1 MDELMDRL
9 WHCQGMPAPTSPT
22 DAADSADRDGRAA
35 PGPARTADR
44 ATPNP
49 ARQASIRNANLA
61 LVYRLILDAPAPLS
75 RAALAAAT
83 GVTRATASALADA
96 LLEAGLIVEVSPPP
110 ATGAGRPAAGLVPAA
125 DGPAG
130 LGLEINVD
138 YLAACVVDL
147 TGAVRATVIRHGDQ
161 RGRAVADVLADLA
174 GAAGEAMAA
183 AGLTVAGA
191 ALAVPGLVEAPHG
204 RIRRAPNLVWQDV
217 EIGAALGRALPD
229 MPFEPV
235 IGNEADFAALA
246 EAHGA
251 PDVGGALDGVDGVG
265 GEAGGGS
272 GARAALGPRTG
283 PGARTGLNARGGL
296 DAQTDLG
303 ASAGLGTPARPDAA
317 AQVPTS
323 TGGDPAGRPPPLTDF
338 LYVSGEIGVGAGVI
352 LDRELFRGARGW
364 AGEIGHVTVE
374 PDGALCRCGARGC
387 LETVAGL
394 EALRRD
400 GPEAAAS
407 ALGRAAAAAVNLLDL
422 PAVVLGGAYARPE
435 FAALVHGVEKALAE
449 HVVSARWAPVAVH
462 VSRRGTAA
470 AVTGAATAV
479 IRRVHGDPAAWMA
492 AC

>member
-1 MDELMDRL
+1 MDRL
-9 WHCQGMPAPTSPT
+9 WHCQDMPAPSSP
-22 DAADSADRDGRAA
+22 ANRPGHRGQAGR
-35 PGPARTADR
+35 ADR
-44 ATPNP
+44 AVPNP

-61 LVYRLILDAPAPLS
+61 LVYDLILDAPAPLS

-96 LLEAGLIVEVSPPP
+96 LLDAGLVAEVSPPP
-110 ATGAGRPAAGLVPAA
+110 ATGAGRPAAGLIPAA
-125 DGPAG
+125 EGPAG

-147 TGAVRATVIRHGDQ
+147 TGAVRTTVISPGDQ
-161 RGRAVADVLADLA
+161 RGRAVAEVLGDLA
-174 GAAGEAMAA
+174 ALGREAASQ
-183 AGLTVAGA
+183 AGLTVAGTA
-191 ALAVPGLVEAPHG
+191 VAVPGLVEAPYG

-217 EIGAALGRALPD
+217 EIGAELRRVLPGT
-229 MPFEPV
+229 PFEPV

-251 PDVGGALDGVDGVG
+251 PDPS
-265 GEAGGGS
+265 S
-272 GARAALGPRTG
+272 GTA
-283 PGARTGLNARGGL
+283 
-296 DAQTDLG
+296 
-303 ASAGLGTPARPDAA
+303 
-317 AQVPTS
+317 
-323 TGGDPAGRPPPLTDF
+323 AGRPVPLTDF

-374 PDGALCRCGARGC
+374 PDGTQCRCGARGC

-422 PAVVLGGAYARPE
+422 PAVVLGGAYALPE
-435 FAALVHGVEKALAE
+435 FAELVPGVEKALAE

-479 IRRVHGDPAAWMA
+479 IRRVHADPAAWMA
-492 AC
+492 AR

>member
-1 MDELMDRL
+1 
-9 WHCQGMPAPTSPT
+9 MPAPTSP
-22 DAADSADRDGRAA
+22 ANH
-35 PGPARTADR
+35 ADR
-44 ATPNP
+44 AERAVPNP
-49 ARQASIRNANLA
+49 ARQGSIRNANLA
-61 LVYRLILDAPAPLS
+61 LLYGLILDAPAPLS

-96 LLEAGLIVEVSPPP
+96 LLEAGLVAEVSPPP

-138 YLAACVVDL
+138 YLAACVMDL
-147 TGAVRATVIRHGDQ
+147 TGAVRATVISPGDQ
-161 RGRAVADVLADLA
+161 RGRAVAEVLGDLA
-174 GAAGEAMAA
+174 ALARQAEAK

-191 ALAVPGLVEAPHG
+191 AVAVPGLVEAPHG
-204 RIRRAPNLVWQDV
+204 RVRRAPNLVWQDV
-217 EIGAALGRALPD
+217 EIGAELRRLLPD
-229 MPFEPV
+229 TPFEPV

-251 PDVGGALDGVDGVG
+251 PDGGADDSEDADDSHGADGADGR
-265 GEAGGGS
+265 S
-272 GARAALGPRTG
+272 G
-283 PGARTGLNARGGL
+283 
-296 DAQTDLG
+296 
-303 ASAGLGTPARPDAA
+303 
-317 AQVPTS
+317 V
-323 TGGDPAGRPPPLTDF
+323 LTDF

-374 PDGALCRCGARGC
+374 PGGAPCRCGARGC

-407 ALGRAAAAAVNLLDL
+407 ALGRAASAAVNLLDL
-422 PAVVLGGAYARPE
+422 PAVVLGGAYALPE
-435 FAALVHGVEKALAE
+435 FAALVPGVEKALAE
-449 HVVSARWAPVAVH
+449 HVVSARWAPVAVY

-479 IRRVHGDPAAWMA
+479 IRRVHADPAAWMA
-492 AC
+492 AR

>member
-1 MDELMDRL
+1 MDRL
-9 WHCQGMPAPTSPT
+9 WHCQDMPAPTSRT
-22 DAADSADRDGRAA
+22 QISASAS
-35 PGPARTADR
+35 PADR
-44 ATPNP
+44 AADRPAPHP

-61 LVYRLILDAPAPLS
+61 LLYRLILDAPAPLS

-96 LLEAGLIVEVSPPP
+96 LLEAGLVAEVSPPP
-110 ATGAGRPAAGLVPAA
+110 ATGAGRPAAGLVPDAE
-125 DGPAG
+125 GPAG

-147 TGAVRATVIRHGDQ
+147 TGAVRSTVIRHGDQ
-161 RGRAVADVLADLA
+161 RGRAVPDVLAELA
-174 GAAGEAMAA
+174 VLGEEAGTE
-183 AGLTVAGA
+183 AGLRVAGA
-191 ALAVPGLVEAPHG
+191 GLAVPGLVEAARG

-217 EIGAALGRALPD
+217 EIGAELRRVLPQT
-229 MPFEPV
+229 PFEPV

-246 EAHGA
+246 EAHPA
-251 PDVGGALDGVDGVG
+251 PDAHN
-265 GEAGGGS
+265 
-272 GARAALGPRTG
+272 P
-283 PGARTGLNARGGL
+283 L
-296 DAQTDLG
+296 DAH
-303 ASAGLGTPARPDAA
+303 AAPAEL
-317 AQVPTS
+317 
-323 TGGDPAGRPPPLTDF
+323 PLTDF

-374 PDGALCRCGARGC
+374 PDGAGCRCGARGC

-394 EALRRD
+394 EALLRD
-400 GPEAAAS
+400 GPEAAAP

-435 FAALVHGVEKALAE
+435 YAALVPGVEKALAE
-449 HVVSARWAPVAVH
+449 HVVSARWAPVSVH

-479 IRRVHGDPAAWMA
+479 VRRVHADPAAWMA
-492 AC
+492 AR

>member
-9 WHCQGMPAPTSPT
+9 WHCQDMPATRRP
-22 DAADSADRDGRAA
+22 ANHADH
-35 PGPARTADR
+35 PDR
-44 ATPNP
+44 ARRAVPNP

-61 LVYRLILDAPAPLS
+61 LVYGLILDAPAPLS

-96 LLEAGLIVEVSPPP
+96 LLEAGLVAEVSPPP
-110 ATGAGRPAAGLVPAA
+110 ATGAGRPAAGLVAAA

-147 TGAVRATVIRHGDQ
+147 TGAVRATVIFHGDQ
-161 RGRAVADVLADLA
+161 RGRAVAEVLGDLAAVGREAAADAGLTIA
-174 GAAGEAMAA
+174 GAA
-183 AGLTVAGA
+183 V
-191 ALAVPGLVEAPHG
+191 AVPGLVEAPHG
-204 RIRRAPNLVWQDV
+204 RIRRAPNLAWQDV
-217 EIGAALGRALPD
+217 EIGAELQRVLPET
-229 MPFEPV
+229 PFEPV

-251 PDVGGALDGVDGVG
+251 PAPAVS
-265 GEAGGGS
+265 EGS
-272 GARAALGPRTG
+272 
-283 PGARTGLNARGGL
+283 
-296 DAQTDLG
+296 
-303 ASAGLGTPARPDAA
+303 
-317 AQVPTS
+317 
-323 TGGDPAGRPPPLTDF
+323 AGRPVALTDF

-352 LDRELFRGARGW
+352 LDRELFQGARGW

-374 PDGALCRCGARGC
+374 PGGAPCRCGARGC

-422 PAVVLGGAYARPE
+422 PAVVLGGAYALPE
-435 FAALVHGVEKALAE
+435 FAELVPGVEKALAE
-449 HVVSARWAPVAVH
+449 HVVSARWAPVGVH

-479 IRRVHGDPAAWMA
+479 IRRVHADPAAWMA
-492 AC
+492 AR

>member
-1 MDELMDRL
+1 MDRL
-9 WHCQGMPAPTSPT
+9 WHCQDMPAPTSP
-22 DAADSADRDGRAA
+22 ANH
-35 PGPARTADR
+35 ADR
-44 ATPNP
+44 AERAVPNP

-61 LVYRLILDAPAPLS
+61 LLYGLILDAPAPLS

-96 LLEAGLIVEVSPPP
+96 LLEAGLVAEVSPPP

-125 DGPAG
+125 EGPAG

-147 TGAVRATVIRHGDQ
+147 TGAVRATVISHGDQ
-161 RGRAVADVLADLA
+161 RGRTVAEVLGDLA
-174 GAAGEAMAA
+174 ALAREAEAE

-191 ALAVPGLVEAPHG
+191 AVAVPGLVEAPHG
-204 RIRRAPNLVWQDV
+204 RVRRAPNLVWQDV
-217 EIGAALGRALPD
+217 EIGAELRRVLPD
-229 MPFEPV
+229 TPFEPV

-251 PDVGGALDGVDGVG
+251 PAPDGAAD
-265 GEAGGGS
+265 
-272 GARAALGPRTG
+272 
-283 PGARTGLNARGGL
+283 
-296 DAQTDLG
+296 DAD
-303 ASAGLGTPARPDAA
+303 
-317 AQVPTS
+317 
-323 TGGDPAGRPPPLTDF
+323 GRPGVLTDF

-374 PDGALCRCGARGC
+374 PDGASCRCGARGC

-407 ALGRAAAAAVNLLDL
+407 ALGRAASAAVNLLDL
-422 PAVVLGGAYARPE
+422 PAVVLGGAYALPE
-435 FAALVHGVEKALAE
+435 FAALVPGVEKALAE

-479 IRRVHGDPAAWMA
+479 IRRVHADPAAWMA
-492 AC
+492 AR

>member
-1 MDELMDRL
+1 MDRL
-9 WHCQGMPAPTSPT
+9 WHCQDMPAPTSP
-22 DAADSADRDGRAA
+22 ANH
-35 PGPARTADR
+35 ADR
-44 ATPNP
+44 AERAVPNP

-61 LVYRLILDAPAPLS
+61 LLYGLILDAPAPLS

-96 LLEAGLIVEVSPPP
+96 LLEAGLVAEVSPPP

-125 DGPAG
+125 EGPAG

-147 TGAVRATVIRHGDQ
+147 TGAVRATVISHGDQ
-161 RGRAVADVLADLA
+161 RGREVAEVLGDLA
-174 GAAGEAMAA
+174 TLAREAEAE

-191 ALAVPGLVEAPHG
+191 TIAVPGLVEAPHG
-204 RIRRAPNLVWQDV
+204 RVRRAPNLVWQDV
-217 EIGAALGRALPD
+217 EIGAELRRLLPD
-229 MPFEPV
+229 TPFEPV

-251 PDVGGALDGVDGVG
+251 PDGAAD
-265 GEAGGGS
+265 
-272 GARAALGPRTG
+272 
-283 PGARTGLNARGGL
+283 
-296 DAQTDLG
+296 DAD
-303 ASAGLGTPARPDAA
+303 
-317 AQVPTS
+317 
-323 TGGDPAGRPPPLTDF
+323 GRPGVLTDF

-374 PDGALCRCGARGC
+374 PEGAPCRCGARGC

-407 ALGRAAAAAVNLLDL
+407 ALGRAASAAVNLLDL
-422 PAVVLGGAYARPE
+422 PAVVLGGAYALPE
-435 FAALVHGVEKALAE
+435 FAALVPGVEKALAE

-479 IRRVHGDPAAWMA
+479 IRRVHADPAAWMA
-492 AC
+492 AR

>member
-1 MDELMDRL
+1 
-9 WHCQGMPAPTSPT
+9 MPAPTSPA
-22 DAADSADRDGRAA
+22 DAADSADSAA
-35 PGPARTADR
+35 ASAVSGSASTVSADR
-44 ATPNP
+44 AGRTAAESVRPAGPADRTIPNP

-161 RGRAVADVLADLA
+161 RGRAVAEVLADLA
-174 GAAGEAMAA
+174 GAAGEATAE

-251 PDVGGALDGVDGVG
+251 PGSGSVLDGAGVG
-265 GEAGGGS
+265 G
-272 GARAALGPRTG
+272 
-283 PGARTGLNARGGL
+283 
-296 DAQTDLG
+296 
-303 ASAGLGTPARPDAA
+303 SADSTMADRPA
-317 AQVPTS
+317 
-323 TGGDPAGRPPPLTDF
+323 PLTDF

-364 AGEIGHVTVE
+364 AGEIGHVTVV
-374 PDGALCRCGARGC
+374 PDGARCRCGARGC

-435 FAALVHGVEKALAE
+435 FAALVPGVEKALTE

>member
-1 MDELMDRL
+1 MDRL
-9 WHCQGMPAPTSPT
+9 WHCQDMPAPTSP
-22 DAADSADRDGRAA
+22 ANH
-35 PGPARTADR
+35 ADR
-44 ATPNP
+44 AERAVPNP
-49 ARQASIRNANLA
+49 ARQGSIRNANLA
-61 LVYRLILDAPAPLS
+61 LLYGLILDAPAPLS

-96 LLEAGLIVEVSPPP
+96 LLEAGLVAEVSPPP

-138 YLAACVVDL
+138 YLAACVMDL
-147 TGAVRATVIRHGDQ
+147 TGAVRATVISPGDQ
-161 RGRAVADVLADLA
+161 RGRAVAEVLGDLA
-174 GAAGEAMAA
+174 ALARQAEAK

-191 ALAVPGLVEAPHG
+191 AVAVPGLVEAPHG
-204 RIRRAPNLVWQDV
+204 RVRRAPNLVWQDV
-217 EIGAALGRALPD
+217 EIGAELRRLLPD
-229 MPFEPV
+229 TPFEPV

-251 PDVGGALDGVDGVG
+251 PDGGADDSEDADDSHGADGADGR
-265 GEAGGGS
+265 S
-272 GARAALGPRTG
+272 G
-283 PGARTGLNARGGL
+283 
-296 DAQTDLG
+296 
-303 ASAGLGTPARPDAA
+303 
-317 AQVPTS
+317 V
-323 TGGDPAGRPPPLTDF
+323 LTDF

-374 PDGALCRCGARGC
+374 PGGAPCRCGARGC

-407 ALGRAAAAAVNLLDL
+407 ALGRAASAAVNLLDL
-422 PAVVLGGAYARPE
+422 PAVVLGGAYALPE
-435 FAALVHGVEKALAE
+435 FAALVPGVEKALAE
-449 HVVSARWAPVAVH
+449 HVVSARWAPVAVY

-479 IRRVHGDPAAWMA
+479 IRRVHADPAAWMA
-492 AC
+492 AR

>member
-1 MDELMDRL
+1 MDRL
-9 WHCQGMPAPTSPT
+9 WHCQDMPAPPSPSG
-22 DAADSADRDGRAA
+22 SADATGST
-35 PGPARTADR
+35 GPAGSTGRPAPDR
-44 ATPNP
+44 AVPMSPDRAVPNGSDRAVPNP

-61 LVYRLILDAPAPLS
+61 LLYGLILDAPAPLS

-83 GVTRATASALADA
+83 GVTRATASALVDA
-96 LLEAGLIVEVSPPP
+96 LLEAGLVAEVSPPP

-147 TGAVRATVIRHGDQ
+147 TGAERATVISAGDQ
-161 RGRAVADVLADLA
+161 RGRAVSEVVRDLA
-174 GAAGEAMAA
+174 ALARRAGAE

-191 ALAVPGLVEAPHG
+191 AVAVPGLVQAPHG
-204 RIRRAPNLVWQDV
+204 RVRSAPNLAWQDV
-217 EIGAALGRALPD
+217 EIGAELRRALPET
-229 MPFEPV
+229 PFEPV
-235 IGNEADFAALA
+235 LGNEADFAALA
-246 EAHGA
+246 EAYGA
-251 PDVGGALDGVDGVG
+251 PGGA
-265 GEAGGGS
+265 
-272 GARAALGPRTG
+272 
-283 PGARTGLNARGGL
+283 
-296 DAQTDLG
+296 
-303 ASAGLGTPARPDAA
+303 AA
-317 AQVPTS
+317 A
-323 TGGDPAGRPPPLTDF
+323 LTDF

-352 LDRELFRGARGW
+352 LGRELFRGARGW

-374 PDGALCRCGARGC
+374 PGGAPCRCGARGC

-394 EALRRD
+394 EALRRN

-435 FAALVHGVEKALAE
+435 FAALVPGVQKALAE
-449 HVVSARWAPVAVH
+449 HVVSARWAPVTVQ

-479 IRRVHGDPAAWMA
+479 IRRVHADPASWMA
-492 AC
+492 ASSPSPG

>member
-1 MDELMDRL
+1 MDRL
-9 WHCQGMPAPTSPT
+9 WHCQDMRATTSP
-22 DAADSADRDGRAA
+22 ANH
-35 PGPARTADR
+35 ADR
-44 ATPNP
+44 AERAVPNP

-61 LVYRLILDAPAPLS
+61 LLYGLILDAPAPLS

-96 LLEAGLIVEVSPPP
+96 LLEAGLVAEVSPPP

-147 TGAVRATVIRHGDQ
+147 TGAVRATVISPGDQ
-161 RGRAVADVLADLA
+161 RGRAVAEVLGDLAALAREAEAQARLTIA
-174 GAAGEAMAA
+174 GAA
-183 AGLTVAGA
+183 V
-191 ALAVPGLVEAPHG
+191 AVPGLVEAPHG
-204 RIRRAPNLVWQDV
+204 RVRRAPNLVWQDV
-217 EIGAALGRALPD
+217 QIGAELRRLLPD
-229 MPFEPV
+229 TPFEPV
-235 IGNEADFAALA
+235 LGNEADFAALA

-251 PDVGGALDGVDGVG
+251 PDGGADD
-265 GEAGGGS
+265 AG
-272 GARAALGPRTG
+272 
-283 PGARTGLNARGGL
+283 
-296 DAQTDLG
+296 D
-303 ASAGLGTPARPDAA
+303 
-317 AQVPTS
+317 
-323 TGGDPAGRPPPLTDF
+323 AGRRSGVLTDF

-374 PDGALCRCGARGC
+374 PGGAPCRCGARGC

-407 ALGRAAAAAVNLLDL
+407 ALGRAASAAVNLLDL
-422 PAVVLGGAYARPE
+422 PAVVLGGAYALPE
-435 FAALVHGVEKALAE
+435 FAALVPGVEKALAE

-479 IRRVHGDPAAWMA
+479 IRRVHADPAAWMA
-492 AC
+492 AR

>member
-1 MDELMDRL
+1 MDRL
-9 WHCQGMPAPTSPT
+9 WHCQDMPAPTSP
-22 DAADSADRDGRAA
+22 ANH
-35 PGPARTADR
+35 ADR
-44 ATPNP
+44 AERAVPNP

-61 LVYRLILDAPAPLS
+61 LLYGLILDAPAPLS

-96 LLEAGLIVEVSPPP
+96 LLEAGLVAEVSPPP

-125 DGPAG
+125 EGPAG

-147 TGAVRATVIRHGDQ
+147 TGAVRATVISHGDQ
-161 RGRAVADVLADLA
+161 RGREVAEVLGDLA
-174 GAAGEAMAA
+174 ALAREAEAA

-191 ALAVPGLVEAPHG
+191 AVAVPGLVEAPHG
-204 RIRRAPNLVWQDV
+204 RVRRAPNLVWQDV
-217 EIGAALGRALPD
+217 EIGAELRRLLPD
-229 MPFEPV
+229 TPFEPV

-251 PDVGGALDGVDGVG
+251 PDD
-265 GEAGGGS
+265 
-272 GARAALGPRTG
+272 AADDAEGR
-283 PGARTGLNARGGL
+283 PGA
-296 DAQTDLG
+296 
-303 ASAGLGTPARPDAA
+303 
-317 AQVPTS
+317 
-323 TGGDPAGRPPPLTDF
+323 LTDF

-374 PDGALCRCGARGC
+374 PDGASCRCGARGC

-407 ALGRAAAAAVNLLDL
+407 ALGRAASAAVNLLDL
-422 PAVVLGGAYARPE
+422 PAVVLGGAYALPE
-435 FAALVHGVEKALAE
+435 FAALVPGVEKALAE

-479 IRRVHGDPAAWMA
+479 IRRVHADPAAWMA
-492 AC
+492 AR

>member
-9 WHCQGMPAPTSPT
+9 WHCQDMPAPTSP
-22 DAADSADRDGRAA
+22 ANH
-35 PGPARTADR
+35 ADR
-44 ATPNP
+44 AERAVPNP
-49 ARQASIRNANLA
+49 ARQGSIRNANLA
-61 LVYRLILDAPAPLS
+61 LLYGLILDAPAPLS

-96 LLEAGLIVEVSPPP
+96 LLEAGLVAEVSPPP

-138 YLAACVVDL
+138 YLAACVMDL
-147 TGAVRATVIRHGDQ
+147 TGAVRATVISPGDQ
-161 RGRAVADVLADLA
+161 RGRAVAEVLGDLA
-174 GAAGEAMAA
+174 ALARQAEAK

-191 ALAVPGLVEAPHG
+191 AVAVPGLVEAPHG
-204 RIRRAPNLVWQDV
+204 RVRRAPNLVWQDV
-217 EIGAALGRALPD
+217 EIGAELRRLLPD
-229 MPFEPV
+229 TPFEPV

-251 PDVGGALDGVDGVG
+251 PDGGADDSDDADGADGADG
-265 GEAGGGS
+265 RS
-272 GARAALGPRTG
+272 G
-283 PGARTGLNARGGL
+283 
-296 DAQTDLG
+296 
-303 ASAGLGTPARPDAA
+303 
-317 AQVPTS
+317 V
-323 TGGDPAGRPPPLTDF
+323 LTDF

-374 PDGALCRCGARGC
+374 PGGAPCRCGARGC

-407 ALGRAAAAAVNLLDL
+407 ALGRAASAAVNLLDL
-422 PAVVLGGAYARPE
+422 PAVVLGGAYALPE
-435 FAALVHGVEKALAE
+435 FAALVPGVEKALAE
-449 HVVSARWAPVAVH
+449 HVVSARWAPVAVY

-479 IRRVHGDPAAWMA
+479 IRRVHADPAAWMA
-492 AC
+492 AR

>member
-9 WHCQGMPAPTSPT
+9 WHCQDMPAPTSP
-22 DAADSADRDGRAA
+22 ADH
-35 PGPARTADR
+35 ARHADR
-44 ATPNP
+44 AERAVPNP
-49 ARQASIRNANLA
+49 ARQGSIRSANLA
-61 LVYRLILDAPAPLS
+61 LLYGLILDAPAPLS

-83 GVTRATASALADA
+83 GVTRATASALADT
-96 LLEAGLIVEVSPPP
+96 LLEAGLVAEVSPPP

-125 DGPAG
+125 EGPAG

-147 TGAVRATVIRHGDQ
+147 TGAVRATVISPGDQ
-161 RGRAVADVLADLA
+161 RGRAVAEVLGDLA
-174 GAAGEAMAA
+174 ALAREAEER

-191 ALAVPGLVEAPHG
+191 AVAVPGLVEAPHG
-204 RIRRAPNLVWQDV
+204 RVRRAPNLEWQDV
-217 EIGAALGRALPD
+217 EIGAELRRLLPD
-229 MPFEPV
+229 TPFEPV
-235 IGNEADFAALA
+235 LGNEADFAALA

-251 PDVGGALDGVDGVG
+251 PDG
-265 GEAGGGS
+265 
-272 GARAALGPRTG
+272 
-283 PGARTGLNARGGL
+283 
-296 DAQTDLG
+296 
-303 ASAGLGTPARPDAA
+303 AA
-317 AQVPTS
+317 A
-323 TGGDPAGRPPPLTDF
+323 DADRRPGVLTDF

-374 PDGALCRCGARGC
+374 PEGASCRCGARGC

-407 ALGRAAAAAVNLLDL
+407 ALGRAASAAVNLLDL
-422 PAVVLGGAYARPE
+422 PAVVLGGAYALPE
-435 FAALVHGVEKALAE
+435 FAALVPGVEKALAV

-479 IRRVHGDPAAWMA
+479 IRRVHADPAAWMVA
-492 AC
+492 R

>member
-1 MDELMDRL
+1 
-9 WHCQGMPAPTSPT
+9 MPAPTSP
-22 DAADSADRDGRAA
+22 ASARPADRDGSDSRNARAV
-35 PGPARTADR
+35 
-44 ATPNP
+44 PNP

-61 LVYRLILDAPAPLS
+61 LLYGLILDAPAPLS

-96 LLEAGLIVEVSPPP
+96 LLEAGLVAEVSPPP

-147 TGAVRATVIRHGDQ
+147 TGTVRATVISPGDQ
-161 RGRAVADVLADLA
+161 RGRAVPEVLADLA
-174 GAAGEAMAA
+174 DLARQAEAE

-191 ALAVPGLVEAPHG
+191 AVAVPGLVEAPHG
-204 RIRRAPNLVWQDV
+204 RIRSAPNLVWRDV
-217 EIGAALGRALPD
+217 EIGAELRRALPEA
-229 MPFEPV
+229 PFEPV
-235 IGNEADFAALA
+235 VGNEADFAALA
-246 EAHGA
+246 EAHG
-251 PDVGGALDGVDGVG
+251 VGSD
-265 GEAGGGS
+265 
-272 GARAALGPRTG
+272 
-283 PGARTGLNARGGL
+283 
-296 DAQTDLG
+296 
-303 ASAGLGTPARPDAA
+303 PDA
-317 AQVPTS
+317 
-323 TGGDPAGRPPPLTDF
+323 GEGDRDGAGNGANPPPALTDF

-374 PDGALCRCGARGC
+374 PDGAQCRCGARGC

-400 GPEAAAS
+400 RPEAAAS
-407 ALGRAAAAAVNLLDL
+407 ALGRAAAAAVNLFDL
-422 PAVVLGGAYARPE
+422 PAVVLGGVYARPE
-435 FAALVHGVEKALAE
+435 FAALVPGVEKALAE

-479 IRRVHGDPAAWMA
+479 IRRVHADPAAWMA
-492 AC
+492 AR

>member
-1 MDELMDRL
+1 
-9 WHCQGMPAPTSPT
+9 MPAPTSPA
-22 DAADSADRDGRAA
+22 DAADSADSAADSAAASAASDDRDGRAGHA
-35 PGPARTADR
+35 GRTAAEPVRPAGPADR
-44 ATPNP
+44 AIPNP

-110 ATGAGRPAAGLVPAA
+110 ATGAGRPAAGLVPSA

-147 TGAVRATVIRHGDQ
+147 TGAVHATVIRHGDQ
-161 RGRAVADVLADLA
+161 RGRAVAEVLADLA
-174 GAAGEAMAA
+174 GAAGEAAA
-183 AGLTVAGA
+183 QARLTVAGA

-229 MPFEPV
+229 LPFEPV

-251 PDVGGALDGVDGVG
+251 PDVGGL
-265 GEAGGGS
+265 
-272 GARAALGPRTG
+272 
-283 PGARTGLNARGGL
+283 
-296 DAQTDLG
+296 
-303 ASAGLGTPARPDAA
+303 
-317 AQVPTS
+317 
-323 TGGDPAGRPPPLTDF
+323 PLTDF

-364 AGEIGHVTVE
+364 AGEIGHVTVV
-374 PDGALCRCGARGC
+374 PDGVRCRCGARGC

-400 GPEAAAS
+400 GPEVAAS

-435 FAALVHGVEKALAE
+435 FAALVPGVEKALAE
-449 HVVSARWAPVAVH
+449 HVVSAAWAPVAVR

>member
-1 MDELMDRL
+1 
-9 WHCQGMPAPTSPT
+9 MPAPTSPA
-22 DAADSADRDGRAA
+22 DAADSADSATAASTAAAASADRDNR
-35 PGPARTADR
+35 ADR
-44 ATPNP
+44 AAAEPVRPAGPADRAIPNP

-161 RGRAVADVLADLA
+161 RGRAVAEVLADLA
-174 GAAGEAMAA
+174 GAAGEATAA

-251 PDVGGALDGVDGVG
+251 PDVGGALDGIG
-265 GEAGGGS
+265 GAAGGAS
-272 GARAALGPRTG
+272 GA
-283 PGARTGLNARGGL
+283 GL
-296 DAQTDLG
+296 DARVDPG
-303 ASAGLGTPARPDAA
+303 MPAERDAGTRVPSSNGNTPAERPA
-317 AQVPTS
+317 
-323 TGGDPAGRPPPLTDF
+323 PLTDF

-364 AGEIGHVTVE
+364 AGEIGHVTVV
-374 PDGALCRCGARGC
+374 PDGARCRCGARGC

-435 FAALVHGVEKALAE
+435 FAALVPGVEKALAE
-449 HVVSARWAPVAVH
+449 HVVSAAWAPVAVR

>member
-9 WHCQGMPAPTSPT
+9 WHCQGMPAPTSP
-22 DAADSADRDGRAA
+22 ANH
-35 PGPARTADR
+35 ADR
-44 ATPNP
+44 AERAVPNP
-49 ARQASIRNANLA
+49 ARQGSIRNANLA
-61 LVYRLILDAPAPLS
+61 LLYGLILDAPAPLS

-96 LLEAGLIVEVSPPP
+96 LLEAALVAEVSPPP

-125 DGPAG
+125 EGPAG

-147 TGAVRATVIRHGDQ
+147 TGAVRTTVISEGDQ
-161 RGRAVADVLADLA
+161 RGRAVAKVLGDLA
-174 GAAGEAMAA
+174 ALAREAEVR

-191 ALAVPGLVEAPHG
+191 AVAVPGLVEAPHG
-204 RIRRAPNLVWQDV
+204 RVRRAPNLVWQDV
-217 EIGAALGRALPD
+217 EIGAELRRLLPD
-229 MPFEPV
+229 TPFEPV
-235 IGNEADFAALA
+235 LGNEADFAALA

-251 PDVGGALDGVDGVG
+251 PEDAADNADG
-265 GEAGGGS
+265 
-272 GARAALGPRTG
+272 R
-283 PGARTGLNARGGL
+283 PGA
-296 DAQTDLG
+296 
-303 ASAGLGTPARPDAA
+303 
-317 AQVPTS
+317 
-323 TGGDPAGRPPPLTDF
+323 LTDF

-364 AGEIGHVTVE
+364 AGEIGHLTVE
-374 PDGALCRCGARGC
+374 PDGAQCRCGARGC

-407 ALGRAAAAAVNLLDL
+407 ALGRAASAAINLLDL
-422 PAVVLGGAYARPE
+422 PAVVLGGAYALPE
-435 FAALVHGVEKALAE
+435 FAALVPGVEKALAE
-449 HVVSARWAPVAVH
+449 HVISARWAPVAVH

-479 IRRVHGDPAAWMA
+479 IRRVHADPAAWMA
-492 AC
+492 ARTGKSPG